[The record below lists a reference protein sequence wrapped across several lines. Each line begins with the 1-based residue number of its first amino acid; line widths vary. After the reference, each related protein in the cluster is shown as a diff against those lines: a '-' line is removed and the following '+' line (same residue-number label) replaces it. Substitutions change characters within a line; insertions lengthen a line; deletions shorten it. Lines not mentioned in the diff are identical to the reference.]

1 MKIQQIQYVLE
12 IYRTGSIS
20 QAAKNLFL
28 SQPNLSRAVK
38 SLEDEL
44 GYKMFTRASSGVTFT
59 EKGVTFL
66 EHARS
71 IIYQLEQIQEISSEE
86 HLNRFSV
93 INCSY
98 APVDYAFSQ
107 LCLEL
112 QASHHYCLTLSQLRG
127 ELATD
132 QLARGECD
140 IAFIVGMDTFT
151 PSYREYL
158 TARGLLYTPLHTL
171 QCNINLS
178 KDHPLLLKNEPFDF
192 EKLYRYPLVDYGNSQ
207 KSNTPF
213 QHKQIFS
220 FVNPQRVIM
229 VDSAQIRS
237 FLVLNT
243 QAYSIGVK
251 LPPRRVAQLDWVSIP
266 IPGATMELGYLI
278 SSESKL
284 NPILPRFLELLEA
297 ELSYLN
303 EE

>member
-1 MKIQQIQYVLE
+1 M
-12 IYRTGSIS
+12 
-20 QAAKNLFL
+20 
-28 SQPNLSRAVK
+28 
-38 SLEDEL
+38 
-44 GYKMFTRASSGVTFT
+44 
-59 EKGVTFL
+59 
-66 EHARS
+66 
-71 IIYQLEQIQEISSEE
+71 
-86 HLNRFSV
+86 
-93 INCSY
+93 
-98 APVDYAFSQ
+98 
-107 LCLEL
+107 
-112 QASHHYCLTLSQLRG
+112 
-127 ELATD
+127 
-132 QLARGECD
+132 
-140 IAFIVGMDTFT
+140 
-151 PSYREYL
+151 
-158 TARGLLYTPLHTL
+158 
-171 QCNINLS
+171 
-178 KDHPLLLKNEPFDF
+178 KNEPFDF